1 MRIQVQFAGDG
12 SFTKQFHGYKAKKVL
27 RDILRDTKFT
37 PEDIISLRHGEALV
51 RPGQVAEALHYKG
64 RLWVS
69 VYDETDS
76 GRWDRFTVYLG

>member
-1 MRIQVQFAGDG
+1 MRIQVQYNDG
-12 SFTKQFHGYKAKKVL
+12 FMGKVYSGYKAKSLL
-27 RDILRDTKFT
+27 RDILHDTEFT
-37 PEDIISLRHGEALV
+37 VDEILALRHGEALV

-69 VYDETDS
+69 MYDDTEM